1 MIRKF
6 IFYKYPADLEQD
18 IMSAWGTRDDID
30 LFLKQYMD
38 GEIPMTEDDV
48 WNILHG
54 IQKMHELR
62 CQRMWDTFE
71 GLTKVFHKMQS
82 GEKVEG
88 QGEFEPA
95 WDHLPEWKGD
105 PPPASEDNVE
115 ESTEYL
121 KARITALERLLKTRT
136 EEAAKLAETAGLEPS
151 MTAGGL
157 SFRDKIAKAI
167 RDLDNQ

>member
-6 IFYKYPADLEQD
+6 IFYKYPADMEQD
-18 IMSAWGTRDDID
+18 IMAAWGTKDDID

-71 GLTKVFHKMQS
+71 GLTKVFYKMQS

-88 QGEFEPA
+88 QGEFEPS
-95 WDHLPEWKGD
+95 WDGLPEWKGD
-105 PPPASEDNVE
+105 PPADSEGKPKEDVK
-115 ESTEYL
+115 SL
-121 KARITALERLLKTRT
+121 KVRINTLEGLLKERI
-136 EEAAKLAETAGLEPS
+136 EVAAKLAETAGLEAA
-151 MTAGGL
+151 MTVGGP